1 MDCSFFAALMIC
13 LVNFMSAIHKND
25 YFSQISALAI
35 YNKLEWNLEN
45 TGTRK

>member
-13 LVNFMSAIHKND
+13 LVNFMSAIHKN